1 MLKINKTIFLKH
13 LRISPLVFYL
23 IAIALGFMIYSNILT
38 HSCFQDDDQE
48 TIVNNLSIRHLSD
61 VQRIFHSFHS
71 RFMVGLSFA
80 LNYWAGGLQSWGYH
94 LFNIIIHIFSSM
106 LAYQLVLLL
115 FKTPRMKQH
124 TCTSS
129 QNLLAMAVGLIFLT
143 HPLQTESINFLT
155 QRFSSL
161 AGFFSLLTVTF
172 YLKARIKNSRGL
184 LFVLAFLSTVA
195 AMFSKEN
202 TVTLPFLLIFI
213 EGYFWGNLTS
223 CLKQRLMI
231 ILPFLMTLIII
242 PLTLLQTP
250 LDTSPIARIAN
261 ISVDVDPQT
270 KQVIG
275 KKIDITRAN
284 LALDRKDY
292 LLSQINVMVT
302 YLRLYTW
309 PINQNLDY
317 DYPVTKNLF
326 ELKTLGSAVI
336 ILFLI
341 FLIYFSFHIDRLISF
356 GLLWYFFTL
365 LPESSIIPIGYL
377 IGEHRLY
384 LPIVG
389 LTMAVSLGLARI
401 LRIPQQFGWAILLFV
416 VILSLATYQRNN
428 VWTDP
433 LLLWNDVILKS
444 PQKPRGYNNRG
455 VIYALRSQHQNAIA
469 DYTEAIKMKPNYPE
483 AYKNRGI
490 SYYRIGNREK
500 ALLDFNQAITLFP
513 DYAEAYFNRALL
525 HHEEGNT
532 DKALADYSKAIEL
545 NPKYID
551 AFHNRGFLLK
561 EKGETLAALENFN
574 QAIAVDS
581 KNAESYENR
590 GIYFYREGNFDN
602 AIADFTSAIKFNPHS
617 SKAYLNRGN
626 ASCAQGNYSDGIA
639 DYTQAIHL
647 NPSWDM
653 AYNNRGIAQLRQ
665 KKFLMAIQD
674 FTEALH
680 RNPVYA
686 EAYNNRGNVFFSQ
699 KQFDKAIADYTQA
712 IKINPNYGQAWHNR
726 GVANYYWG
734 KHPEAKQDLEK
745 AASLGMAIDPGIKFL
760 IKQDD
765 EKK

>member
-1 MLKINKTIFLKH
+1 MLKINKTILYKH
-13 LRISPLVFYL
+13 LRTSPLVFYL

-61 VQRIFHSFHS
+61 VQSIFHSFHS
-71 RFMVGLSFA
+71 RFIVGLSFA

-115 FKTPRMKQH
+115 FQTPRMQQH
-124 TCTSS
+124 PCRSS

-172 YLKARIKNSRGL
+172 YLKARIKNSRR
-184 LFVLAFLSTVA
+184 LFVFAFLSTVA

-202 TVTLPFLLIFI
+202 TVTLPFLLVFI
-213 EGYFWGNLTS
+213 EGYFWGDLTN
-223 CLKQRLMI
+223 CLRERLMI
-231 ILPFLMTLIII
+231 LLPFLLTLIII

-302 YLRLYTW
+302 YLRLYIW

-317 DYPVTKNLF
+317 NYPVTKNFF

-341 FLIYFSFHIDRLISF
+341 FLIYFSFQTDRLISF

-389 LTMAVSLGLARI
+389 LTMAISLGLARI
-401 LRIPQQFGWAILLFV
+401 LRTPQQFGWAILLLI